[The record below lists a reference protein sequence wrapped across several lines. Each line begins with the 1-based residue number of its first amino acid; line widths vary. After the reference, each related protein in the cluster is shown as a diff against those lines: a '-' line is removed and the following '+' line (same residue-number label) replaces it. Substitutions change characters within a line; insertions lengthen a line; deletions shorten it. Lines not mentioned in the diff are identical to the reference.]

1 MGAEAVGEQAT
12 ARPGLK
18 QRVGRS
24 FPVRVIK
31 RYLDA
36 QGPNWATLIAWNGLF
51 ALFPIVIITLTVLGL
66 VLQNP
71 AIAQNVE
78 KSVVNALP
86 GNTSQQTQILDAI
99 NGFRRNS
106 GVFAIVGFVGLLW
119 GGSALFGAIEQALS
133 ALYRCRP
140 RDFVQQKLMSFA
152 MILLFTVLAVPLV
165 LSSALLPTLQ
175 SLSFVPG
182 YFTSGNAAL
191 LIQIGAGILDGT
203 LIFLAIYYVV
213 PNRRLRLRHVIPG
226 AITAGVILEA
236 LTFIFPLYVK
246 LAGGFNTYGA
256 TFALFFLLMTYMFF
270 LGQITVLGGA
280 VNAEYETRHSDQP
293 SECLPASGEQ
303 EMRPP
308 DVQPSEVA
316 TTLPGKAQRERAAA
330 HDRAR

>member
-1 MGAEAVGEQAT
+1 MSAEAVGQQAI
-12 ARPGLK
+12 AHPGLK
-18 QRVGRS
+18 QRLARS
-24 FPVRVIK
+24 FPVRVVK

-51 ALFPIVIITLTVLGL
+51 ALFPIVIVTLTVLGV

-71 AIAQNVE
+71 GIAQNVE
-78 KSVVNALP
+78 KAVVNAFP
-86 GNTSQQTQILDAI
+86 GNSNQQAQILDAI
-99 NGFRRNS
+99 NGFKHNS
-106 GVFAIVGFVGLLW
+106 GVFAIVGFVGLMW

-140 RDFVQQKLMSFA
+140 RDFLQQKLMAFA

-165 LSSALLPTLQ
+165 LSSALLPALQ
-175 SLSFVPG
+175 SLSFVPSLL
-182 YFTSGNAAL
+182 TSGPSAL
-191 LIQIGAGILDGT
+191 LIQVGAGLLDGT

-213 PNRRLRLRHVIPG
+213 PNRKQRLRHVIPG
-226 AITAGVILEA
+226 AVTAGVLLEA
-236 LTFIFPLYVK
+236 FTFVFPLYVK

-280 VNAEYETRHSDQP
+280 VNAEYELSRGGEPGACVAATP
-293 SECLPASGEQ
+293 EQ

-308 DVQPSEVA
+308 TAEAGDGT

-330 HDRAR
+330 QDRVR